1 MDDRS
6 PHPLFDPAPSD
17 AHDAEDAI
25 EDLFAAYA
33 EGFDDF
39 DAAAIAACFA
49 FPVTIWQAG
58 RGNVFADEGE
68 LIENIEALLAVF
80 EREEIVH
87 STHRTI
93 EAAGD
98 GESAFAVIDWRQE
111 RADGE
116 AALAFR
122 CRYALVRT
130 DAPEDEDGERAR
142 PGWRI
147 ALAVND

>member
-1 MDDRS
+1 MDERS
-6 PHPLFDPAPSD
+6 PHPLFEPAPSD

-25 EDLFAAYA
+25 EDLFTAYA
-33 EGFDDF
+33 GGFDDF

-58 RGNVFADEGE
+58 RGNVFADEAE
-68 LIENIEALLAVF
+68 LTENIEALLAVF

-87 STHRTI
+87 STYRTI

-98 GESAFAVIDWRQE
+98 GASAFAVLDWRQE
-111 RADGE
+111 REDGE
-116 AALAFR
+116 AALEFR
-122 CRYALVRT
+122 CRYALVRIEPEP
-130 DAPEDEDGERAR
+130 DADG
-142 PGWRI
+142 PVWRI